1 MSFPID
7 TLLPRLLETLSAT
20 STVVLQAPPG
30 AGKTTRVPPALL
42 EAGWLGD
49 QRILMLEPRRLA
61 ARAAARFMAATRGEP
76 VGRTVGY
83 RTRLDSKVSA
93 QTRIEVVT
101 EGILTRLLQDDP
113 ALSGYGAVL
122 FDEFHE
128 RSLQADLGLALLRES
143 QQALRE
149 DLRLIVM
156 SATLDTGP
164 IATLLDQAPVL
175 VSEGRQF
182 PVTVHYRPPARQQRW
197 QDHLPAVIHE
207 ALAAHAGSLL
217 VFLPGVREIRGT
229 QQLLDNT
236 LPTSVVLAPLYG
248 DLPGEAQDLAIA
260 PSPPGQR
267 KIVLAT
273 AIAETSLTIDGV
285 DVVIDAG
292 WQRGPQFDPNAAMT
306 RLATSRVSAAA
317 AEQRKGRAGRL
328 GPGVCYRLWSESEQ
342 QGLAPFTPPEIRV
355 SDLTSLVLEL
365 AQWGTRDPDD
375 LAWLDPPPAAAWQQG
390 VDLLR
395 ELEALDTEG
404 RITDHGRALLK
415 VGLPPRLA
423 HLVVRGRALGYPR
436 LAAELAALL
445 SERDLL
451 GPGSGADLHRRLLV
465 LRGEMQ
471 VPGSGGRLR
480 QGREM
485 ARRLGADQRN
495 NAQENDAQEN
505 NATLGELLSLA
516 YPDRIAQRRAGKAPR
531 YRLANGRGVVLAD
544 DDPLGD
550 APWLVVAELDGQAR
564 EARVFLAAEVDPAGI
579 EATQAANIQA
589 RDQVIWDP
597 STRSVRASRRRELGA
612 LVLEEKPLPQPAPE
626 QVLNVLLA
634 AVRELGADAL
644 PWTPETRQWQ
654 ARVNLMRSLEPDQ
667 WPDVSD
673 AALMEGLADW
683 AGPFL
688 SGVSRLDQVAKLPLQ
703 TALAAMLDYAAQQC
717 LEREAPSHIPVPS
730 GSRIAVDYLAEQGP
744 VLAVKLQEMF
754 GLAESPRIAGG
765 RVALQIHL
773 LSPARRP
780 LAVTRD
786 LASFW
791 TQGYPQVRKEMRG
804 RYPKHPWPE
813 DPWTAPAQRGTKRRP
828 DP

>member
-1 MSFPID
+1 MPFPID
-7 TLLPRLLETLSAT
+7 ALLPQLLATLNETT
-20 STVVLQAPPG
+20 TVVLQAPPG

-42 EAGWLGD
+42 EAAWLGD

-61 ARAAARFMAATRGEP
+61 ARAAARFMAAAKGEP
-76 VGRTVGY
+76 VGRTIGY
-83 RTRLDSKVSA
+83 RTRLDSKISA

-164 IATLLDQAPVL
+164 IATLLDEAPVL

-182 PVTVHYRPPARQQRW
+182 PVTVHYRPPPRQQRW
-197 QDHLPAVIHE
+197 QDHLPAVIHQ
-207 ALAAHAGSLL
+207 ALAAHTGSLL
-217 VFLPGVREIRGT
+217 VFLPGAREIRHT
-229 QQLLDNT
+229 QQALENR
-236 LPTSVVLAPLYG
+236 LPASVVLAPLYG
-248 DLPGEAQDLAIA
+248 DMPGEAQDLAIA
-260 PSPPGQR
+260 PTPAGQR

-273 AIAETSLTIDGV
+273 AIAETSLTIDGIE
-285 DVVIDAG
+285 VVIDAG
-292 WQRGPQFDPNAAMT
+292 WQRGPQFDPNSAMT
-306 RLATSRVSAAA
+306 RLTTSRVSAAA

-328 GPGVCYRLWSESEQ
+328 GPGACYRLWSESEQ

-365 AQWGTRDPDD
+365 AQWGARDPDG
-375 LAWLDPPPAAAWQQG
+375 LAWLDAPPAAAWQQG

-395 ELEALDTEG
+395 ELEALDADG
-404 RITDHGRALLK
+404 RITDHGRAMLK

-423 HLVVRGRALGYPR
+423 HLVVRGRRLGYPR

-451 GPGSGADLHRRLLV
+451 APGSGADLHRRILA
-465 LRGEMQ
+465 LRGEMT
-471 VPGSGGRLR
+471 VPGGGGRLR
-480 QGREM
+480 QVREM
-485 ARRLGADQRN
+485 ARRLGGDQGN
-495 NAQENDAQEN
+495 EAQESA
-505 NATLGELLSLA
+505 ATLGELLSLA
-516 YPDRIAQRRAGKAPR
+516 YPDRIAQRRPGKAPR
-531 YRLANGRGVVLAD
+531 YRLANGRGAVLAD

-579 EATQAANIQA
+579 EATQAANIQV
-589 RDQVIWDP
+589 RDQVVWDAA
-597 STRSVRASRRRELGA
+597 TRSVRASRRRTLGA
-612 LVLEEKPLPQPAPE
+612 LVLEEKPLPQPAPA
-626 QVLNVLLA
+626 QVLDVLLA
-634 AVRELGADAL
+634 ALQDMGADAL

-654 ARVNLMRSLEPDQ
+654 ARVILMRSLEPDQ

-673 AALMEGLADW
+673 AALMDGLADW

-703 TALAAMLDYAAQQC
+703 AALVAMLDYTAQQR
-717 LEREAPSHIPVPS
+717 LEREAPSHILVPS
-730 GSRIAVDYLAEQGP
+730 GSGIALDYLAEQGP

-754 GLAESPRIAGG
+754 GLTESPRIAGG

-791 TQGYPQVRKEMRG
+791 AQGYPQVRKEMRG

-813 DPWTAPAQRGTKRRP
+813 DPWNAPAQRGTKRRP
-828 DP
+828 EP